1 MPSTLTGPQPPNDD
15 VWRSWTIA
23 VARVSGVCV
32 GCSADVGSAP
42 PPTRARCPQSDS
54 AISTTSF
61 WHSPSPGTSPQS
73 APPLR
78 STQAPLHG
86 VVVGHKANLAFSPA
100 DFLLQNDDL
109 FSRSYWIP
117 GSYAPVLSEK
127 CNAFSGL
134 LKNKGLKEERKT
146 TVGLDTIDTSTT
158 LDANKSL
165 FSMSWHTSTGP
176 AWPVLRPRAAP
187 GLADALRLLASMG
200 WRLPLAL
207 RPASPTTFY
216 PCGLAHPSPDAFCVL
231 RRQLAG
237 QRRRPHLH
245 DGLLSRPCTT
255 TGRLHQHPGR
265 GATPPQPSAYPS
277 LSTAPAGITPVSSK
291 RQSAMSNF
299 RATATIPIRRK
310 RLPPLPKR

>member
-1 MPSTLTGPQPPNDD
+1 MPSALTGPQPPNDD

-32 GCSADVGSAP
+32 GGSADVGSAP
-42 PPTRARCPQSDS
+42 PPTQARCPHSDS

-100 DFLLQNDDL
+100 DFLLQHDD
-109 FSRSYWIP
+109 
-117 GSYAPVLSEK
+117 
-127 CNAFSGL
+127 
-134 LKNKGLKEERKT
+134 
-146 TVGLDTIDTSTT
+146 
-158 LDANKSL
+158 L

-265 GATPPQPSAYPS
+265 GATPHQPSAYPS
-277 LSTAPAGITPVSSK
+277 LSTAPAGITPVSRK
-291 RQSAMSNF
+291 RQSAMSNL

>member
-1 MPSTLTGPQPPNDD
+1 MPSALTGPQPPNDD

-100 DFLLQNDDL
+100 DFLLQHDD
-109 FSRSYWIP
+109 
-117 GSYAPVLSEK
+117 
-127 CNAFSGL
+127 
-134 LKNKGLKEERKT
+134 
-146 TVGLDTIDTSTT
+146 
-158 LDANKSL
+158 L

-207 RPASPTTFY
+207 RPASPTTFS

-231 RRQLAG
+231 RRQLEG

-245 DGLLSRPCTT
+245 DGVLSRPCTT
-255 TGRLHQHPGR
+255 TGRLHQHPDR

-310 RLPPLPKR
+310 RLSPLPKR